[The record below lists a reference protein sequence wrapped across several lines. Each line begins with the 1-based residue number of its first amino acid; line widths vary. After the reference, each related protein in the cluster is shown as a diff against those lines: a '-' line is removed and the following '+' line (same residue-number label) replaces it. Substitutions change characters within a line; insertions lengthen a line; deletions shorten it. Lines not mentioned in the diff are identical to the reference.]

1 MKERRR
7 ATRWVA
13 VVAAVPLALA
23 AACTSSQ
30 EKKDGGQSAP
40 PPQLAISPAANA
52 KNLPISTEVGLT
64 VTGGKVTEVKLTD
77 DKGGKVSGALR
88 PDGTSWIPEKALKNK
103 QSYTA
108 QVTATNDA
116 GKSVTQTTSFTTMD
130 KPAKEV
136 FSTLYVQDKRTYGVA
151 MPVVVDFDPGVPKE
165 RRADVQRRLFV
176 NTNPAQPGAWHWT
189 EDGQQVFYRAPD
201 FWKPGTEITVR
212 AMLNGVP
219 MGKEGFGDA
228 DRSASAKIGSNKVT
242 LDIDNRTKQMSVFKD
257 DKLVRKIPVS
267 LGKPSTPTSS
277 GKMVIM
283 EKHEQTVFDTTGSA
297 DPYVVTVQDAQRLT
311 WGGEFIHSA
320 PWSEGDQGSTNVSHG
335 CTNVSAADA
344 AFLMKTTSVGDL
356 VTIRGTE
363 VTLDNGNGWTAWN
376 MDWKEYVKGSAL
388 PVPQDL
394 KPAPA
399 PPAAAGAPAPTGS
412 PSANQPPAPAPTAPG
427 G

>member
-7 ATRWVA
+7 ATSWVA
-13 VVAAVPLALA
+13 VVAAVPLLA
-23 AACTSSQ
+23 IAACTSSQ
-30 EKKDGGQSAP
+30 DKKDAAPPAP
-40 PPQLAISPAANA
+40 PPQLAISPAADA

-64 VTGGKVTEVKLTD
+64 VTGGKVSEVKLTD
-77 DKGGKVSGALR
+77 DKGGQVAGALR
-88 PDGTSWIPEKALKNK
+88 PDGSSWMPDKALKNK
-103 QSYTA
+103 QRYTA

-136 FSTLYVQDKRTYGVA
+136 FSTLYLQDKRTYGVA
-151 MPVVVDFDPGVPKE
+151 MPVTVDFDPGVPKE
-165 RRADVQRRLFV
+165 RRADVQRRLIV
-176 NTNPAQPGAWHWT
+176 NTNPPQRGAWHWT

-201 FWKPGTEITVR
+201 FWKPGTTISVR
-212 AMLNGVP
+212 AALAGVP
-219 MGKEGFGDA
+219 MGKEGFGDE
-228 DRSASAKIGSNKVT
+228 DRTATAKIGNKVT
-242 LDIDNRTKQMSVFKD
+242 LDIDNDTKQMSVFKD

-344 AFLMKTTSVGDL
+344 AFLMRTTKVGDL
-356 VTIRGTE
+356 VTVRGTE
-363 VTLDNGNGWTAWN
+363 VQLEDGNGWTAWN
-376 MDWKEYVKGSAL
+376 MDWNEYVKGSAL
-388 PVPQDL
+388 PVPEDL
-394 KPAPA
+394 KPAPV
-399 PPAAAGAPAPTGS
+399 PPAAAGVPAAPPAS
-412 PSANQPPAPAPTAPG
+412 NPAPAPSNPG